1 MARLDLEE
9 KPPATPIAKGPYSA
23 LFDWEKETDTAKQD
37 LEKKQG
43 VQKKIMRTN
52 ALGEAFRLLAEGVGA
67 TQGSTITPRN
77 VNPGILSAV
86 NEYGKNETEYMQK
99 MAGIDTKKLALASED
114 LKYKL
119 GTEAAKADRA
129 FKEQEAEKDR
139 AAQAEKELNNF
150 IKEQELLEKQ
160 YRLRGME
167 NEAEGARK
175 IRQMA
180 TDAAL
185 GIERDRKKAQFERG
199 LDLIP
204 GQGLTTGIDILTPPQ
219 KGDKGSMQFI
229 TPDTHQTIYLTP
241 GLINYISTQ
250 LSTGKSQY
258 DQTIPRVLRDIMAN
272 KNPQPEALAKAF
284 TDNWDFI
291 RDNIFAPV
299 PDLAA
304 QIGLKPG
311 EAPPPSQSASS
322 APTQQVKDDG
332 SVTLDDESQVQ
343 LQMRITEILDTNP
356 SDMSDKAINEKIKKI
371 ADLKYTT
378 LTTAGLPVTKNEALK
393 TAMSDVGEW
402 RDEQRKQNSGK

>member
-1 MARLDLEE
+1 MARLDLED
-9 KPPATPIAKGPYSA
+9 KAPAAPIAKGPYSA
-23 LFDWEKETDTAKQD
+23 LFDWDKETNSAKQD
-37 LEKKQG
+37 NEKKQAA
-43 VQKKIMRTN
+43 QKKIMRTN

-86 NEYGKNETEYMQK
+86 NEYGKNDTEYMQR
-99 MAGIDTKKLALASED
+99 MSGLDTKKLALASED

-129 FKEQEAEKDR
+129 FKQQEAEKDR

-150 IKEQELLEKQ
+150 IKEQMLLEKQ
-160 YRLRGME
+160 YKLRGLE
-167 NEAEGARK
+167 NEAEAARK
-175 IRQMA
+175 LHQSA
-180 TDAAL
+180 TDALL

-311 EAPPPSQSASS
+311 EEPPPSQTASS
-322 APTQQVKDDG
+322 APKAVKQPDG
-332 SVTLDDESQVQ
+332 TVDLDDESKVQ
-343 LQMRITEILDTNP
+343 FMIDSQTILESNIKDGDKLNKITDLFIDRYKQIGRMVPRKDAVSEAKRVMHLWRQETLKAKSDT
-356 SDMSDKAINEKIKKI
+356 M
-371 ADLKYTT
+371 T
-378 LTTAGLPVTKNEALK
+378 V
-393 TAMSDVGEW
+393 
-402 RDEQRKQNSGK
+402 Q